1 MSALTRQRTQRT
13 QWVLVAALLVGA
25 ALRFYGLYAVSPPGL
40 AHDEVAN
47 WLIDR
52 AILAGEHA
60 VYFSEAYGHEA
71 GYHYLQAAFV
81 ALLGDHALALRLPSA
96 FLGLLLVAASYALGR
111 RLFGRRVALTAALF
125 LTVLFYPVFYSRLGL
140 RAILLPLLSA
150 LSAYF
155 WWRGWGAPP
164 AGRLEIGDWRSASG
178 KRGYSMRHFG
188 LAGLF
193 AGLSLHSY
201 MAARAVPIFYLL
213 FVAYLGLFHR
223 EKLRARWRG
232 VLLFW
237 LVGVLVAAPLALYLL
252 SNPGAEFRVSE
263 VDAPL
268 RALLNGD
275 LRPVVDNSVDI
286 LGAFG
291 FAGDPLWRQNV
302 ASMPLFD
309 PLLAAFFYLCLPL
322 CAINVRDE
330 RYAFLILWLFSA
342 SIPSI
347 VTIDAPSSI
356 RIINILPVLTLLPAI
371 VMHNL
376 GHLSTKKVDL
386 STAVVDKWIIPVL
399 VVSLF
404 LVHTGRTVWATFE
417 TWPSNEEVRFVW
429 QEALADA
436 GRFLDGAPE
445 VSDAAV
451 GGWTPDSMDPPTM
464 ALSMRREDVALR
476 YFNPQ
481 EALLIPAGSGGNRVL
496 LHPQILPL
504 HPLLQGPLLQGA
516 LAPAAGD
523 PQESGSQESGSLV
536 VYRLSGELTV
546 QPQTPARAAFGDE
559 IAFLG
564 HSQGEDCGAAGSD
577 RCQILTYWRVLA
589 PASGPRRFFLHLF
602 DGEQGP
608 LVQGDALGAPAAHW
622 RAGDLIIQR
631 HELVAG
637 DLDLAPYELRL
648 GVYNPQTGE
657 RLQVSDGAEYV
668 IIGDDAAK

>member
-1 MSALTRQRTQRT
+1 MTRKRAR
-13 QWVLVAALLVGA
+13 WVMVAALLVGA
-25 ALRFYGLYAVSPPGL
+25 ALRFYGLYALSPPGL

-52 AILAGEHA
+52 AILAGEHT
-60 VYFSEAYGHEA
+60 VYFTEAYGHEA

-96 FLGLLLVAASYALGR
+96 FLGLLLVAASYALAR
-111 RLFGRRVALTAALF
+111 RLFGRRVALVAALF
-125 LTVLFYPVFYSRLGL
+125 LAVLFYPVFYSRLGL
-140 RAILLPLLSA
+140 RAILLPVLSA
-150 LSAYF
+150 FSAYF
-155 WWRGWGAPP
+155 WWRGWGAPV
-164 AGRLEIGDWRSASG
+164 RSEIGDRRLAHAYAWRYFVSAG
-178 KRGYSMRHFG
+178 V
-188 LAGLF
+188 F

-223 EKLRARWRG
+223 HKLRARWRG
-232 VLLFW
+232 VVLFW
-237 LVGVLVAAPLALYLL
+237 LAGALAAAPLVIYLL
-252 SNPGAEFRVSE
+252 ANPGAEFRISE

-268 RALLNGD
+268 RALFAGD
-275 LRPVVDNSVDI
+275 LQPVVDNSVDI

-302 ASMPLFD
+302 ASTPLFD

-376 GHLSTKKVDL
+376 GHLSTKKVHL

-404 LVHTGRTVWATFE
+404 LFHAGRTARATFV
-417 TWPSNEEVRFVW
+417 TWPDNDEVRFVW
-429 QEALADA
+429 QEALADV
-436 GRFLDGAPE
+436 GHFLEHERGI
-445 VSDAAV
+445 SDAAI

-464 ALSMRREDVALR
+464 ALSMRRDDVALR
-476 YFNPQ
+476 HFNPQ
-481 EALLIPAGSGGNRVL
+481 EALLIPAGSGGDRVL
-496 LHPQILPL
+496 LYPQILPL
-504 HPLLQGPLLQGA
+504 HPLLEAA
-516 LAPAAGD
+516 LAPVTGM
-523 PQESGSQESGSLV
+523 PQEGDTFL
-536 VYRLSGELTV
+536 YHRISGEIAV
-546 QPQTPARAAFGDE
+546 QPQAPARTAFGDE
-559 IAFLG
+559 VVFLG
-564 HSQGEDCGAAGSD
+564 HSQNEACGAAGSGA
-577 RCQILTYWRVLA
+577 CQLLTYWRVLRSA
-589 PASGPRRFFLHLF
+589 DGPRRFFLHLF
-602 DGEQGP
+602 EGEEGP
-608 LVQGDALGAPAAHW
+608 VVQGDALGAPAEHW

-631 HELVAG
+631 HALPTGA
-637 DLDLAPYELRL
+637 LAPYEVRL
-648 GVYNPQTGE
+648 GVYHPQTGR
-657 RLQVSDGAEYV
+657 RLLTPQGNEYV
-668 IIGDDAAK
+668 TLGQPDIK